1 MLYWIWE
8 HRLVPTN
15 YGTDLVRALEA
26 LPDGAL
32 VAEGLKGSALYVRI
46 DPAALD
52 PEHGDPSLLIAP
64 LATALVEG
72 AALDTWARRWRPGDC
87 PR

>member
-52 PEHGDPSLLIAP
+52 PELL
-64 LATALVEG
+64 LRLRLGKVEVFLCQVG
-72 AALDTWARRWRPGDC
+72 
-87 PR
+87 